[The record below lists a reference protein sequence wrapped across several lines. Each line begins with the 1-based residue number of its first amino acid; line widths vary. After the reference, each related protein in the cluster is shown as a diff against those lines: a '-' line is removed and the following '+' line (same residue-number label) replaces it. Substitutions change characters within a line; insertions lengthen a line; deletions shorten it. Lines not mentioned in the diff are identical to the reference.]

1 MKKFLSF
8 SLLLLISF
16 AGVSR
21 SQLVL
26 DDVADEFESEPTK
39 VSDAT
44 SEPTDLYTKMLQWGV
59 DNMDKSSVAEQAKA
73 IREAILSLFILFKSS
88 SRHL

>member
-1 MKKFLSF
+1 MRQFLSF
-8 SLLLLISF
+8 SLLLLISSV
-16 AGVSR
+16 GVSR

-39 VSDAT
+39 VNSAA

-73 IREAILSLFILFKSS
+73 IREVILNLFMFLNF
-88 SRHL
+88 